1 MEWIQAHW
9 KDILAIIGGV
19 VTVSSI
25 IVKLTPS
32 QKDDTVLA
40 KIIKIL
46 AALGLVNPDGSFIG
60 KKVEE
65 KEEKKEEK

>member
-1 MEWIQAHW
+1 MEWITAHW

-19 VTVSSI
+19 VAVASL
-25 IVKLTPS
+25 IVKLTPT

-46 AALGLVNPDGSFIG
+46 AALSLYNPDGSSV
-60 KKVEE
+60 K
-65 KEEKKEEK
+65 

>member
-1 MEWIQAHW
+1 MSWITAHW

-19 VTVSSI
+19 VAVASV

-32 QKDDTVLA
+32 TKDDSVLA

-46 AALGLVNPDGSFIG
+46 AALSLYNPDGSLVG
-60 KKVEE
+60 KKE
-65 KEEKKEEK
+65 K